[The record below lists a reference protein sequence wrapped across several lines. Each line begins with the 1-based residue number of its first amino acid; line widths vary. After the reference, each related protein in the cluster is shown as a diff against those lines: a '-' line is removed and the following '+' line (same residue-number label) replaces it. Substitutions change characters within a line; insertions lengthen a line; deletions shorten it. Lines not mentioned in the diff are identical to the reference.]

1 MLSSVDPAYLL
12 PVQPLAT
19 PQGPH
24 IHSDPDRRFH
34 VSHVVSGLFLL
45 FFLSCL
51 PAATNDSHQ
60 ASSYG
65 SLPSVQADSWL
76 LWWATPLLSVTVHH
90 RRLVLSR
97 SGCLWAEMRFY
108 STPLSKSSTALKPTK
123 SVPWTLAVP
132 GGFQH
137 QSCGQIPCSLT
148 RSIFLQLRRRSR
160 WLSFA
165 SLTQVEQGKA
175 PRTPPC
181 PFSASSGGSTSS
193 SSHSVLPSPPPTDQ
207 EPRWHLAS
215 L

>member
-132 GGFQH
+132 GGISAPELRTDTLLINPFHLSAAEEAFQMVIF
-137 QSCGQIPCSLT
+137 CIPHP
-148 RSIFLQLRRRSR
+148 
-160 WLSFA
+160 
-165 SLTQVEQGKA
+165 G
-175 PRTPPC
+175 
-181 PFSASSGGSTSS
+181 
-193 SSHSVLPSPPPTDQ
+193 
-207 EPRWHLAS
+207 
-215 L
+215 